1 MTDLGR
7 PDLVGYLQVR
17 DVPDDLHR
25 EARVL
30 ATERGESLRALVIRA
45 LEREVDRLRGERP
58 KRDRRR

>member
-1 MTDLGR
+1 M
-7 PDLVGYLQVR
+7 GYLQVR

-45 LEREVDRLRGERP
+45 IEREVERLRRERP
-58 KRDRRR
+58 ERRRP